1 MFSVDFFHLG
11 VGVVVVVDLIKWGQ
25 VIIGGTLLF
34 ENAQAEL
41 DHSVDTGGEGAGVV
55 KGET

>member
-11 VGVVVVVDLIKWGQ
+11 VGVVVVVNLVEWGQ
-25 VIIGGTLLF
+25 IIISSTFLF

-41 DHSVDTGGEGAGVV
+41 DHSVDAGGKSAGVL

>member
-25 VIIGGTLLF
+25 VIIGGTLFF
-34 ENAQAEL
+34 ENAQAKL
-41 DHSVDTGGEGAGVV
+41 NHSVDACSESAGIF